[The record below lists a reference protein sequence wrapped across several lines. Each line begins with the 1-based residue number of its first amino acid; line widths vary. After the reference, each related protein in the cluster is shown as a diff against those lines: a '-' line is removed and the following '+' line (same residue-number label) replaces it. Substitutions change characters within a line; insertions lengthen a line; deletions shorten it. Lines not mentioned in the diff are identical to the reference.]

1 MKHINIDHILELTS
15 FGCSV
20 ILQNGMTFKRN
31 LDNDIIF
38 SYKED
43 TRIVSEYDIDDIVKN
58 LVFWQTKNG
67 RYIDINHMTTNHI
80 KNTIKHLGDGDGLD
94 ILRSAL
100 RSVLRDREIDSV
112 LEKENYG
119 LYNLE

>member
-20 ILQNGMTFKRN
+20 TLQNGMTFKRN

-38 SYKED
+38 SYRED
-43 TRIVSEYDIDDIVKN
+43 MRIVSEYDIDDIVKN
-58 LVFWQTKNG
+58 LVFWRTKNG
-67 RYIDINHMTTNHI
+67 RYIDVNHMTTDHI
-80 KNTIKHLGDGDGLD
+80 KNAIEHLGDGVGLD